1 MKKVLLI
8 ITILFLISCKKEETK
23 KEPLYSTTET
33 AKTLVEL
40 GQEIFEGRGNCA
52 SCHQLNQ
59 KIIGPSIQDIAQK
72 YKENKG
78 DIVAFLKG
86 EAEPIVDPS
95 QYEVMK
101 TNFAITKTMSETEL
115 KSLEAYFYSNLK

>member
-1 MKKVLLI
+1 MKKVLFLL
-8 ITILFLISCKKEETK
+8 TILLFISCKKEETK

-33 AKTLVEL
+33 TKTPVEM

-72 YKENKG
+72 YIENKG
-78 DIVAFLKG
+78 DMVAFLKG

-101 TNFAITKTMSETEL
+101 TNFVITKTMSETEL
-115 KSLEAYFYSNLK
+115 KSIEAYFYSNLK